1 MKKSYLSWSVLGF
14 ALVLTLNS
22 CVQEEAAPLTMEES
36 LPVVESMT
44 DLVSGSENLRK
55 SPNGV
60 VYQEKFSNQS
70 LAGSEGIPP
79 YAFPGFGTGNAT
91 YIGKSYSFFNQYANG
106 APNEFGE
113 VTTVAAPVTEFFA
126 DQLTALGLDVAQID
140 ACAKTVSTLTTDGKG
155 NTIWFT
161 NVLNNAK
168 FDQDGNITFEAQI
181 EIVGGTGIFAKAS
194 GNGTVKGNVSG
205 TTGQGTT
212 LVRANIFF
220 N

>member
-1 MKKSYLSWSVLGF
+1 MGL
-14 ALVLTLNS
+14 ALALTMNS
-22 CVQEEAAPLTMEES
+22 CVQEEAVPQMMEEKI
-36 LPVVESMT
+36 PVVET
-44 DLVSGSENLRK
+44 IADLVSGSENLRK

-70 LAGSEGIPP
+70 IAGSEGIPG

-91 YIGKSYSFFNQYANG
+91 YIGKSYSFFNQYAQG
-106 APNEFGE
+106 FPNENGE
-113 VTTVAAPVTEFFA
+113 VTTIAAPVTEFFS
-126 DQLTALGLDVAQID
+126 DQLTSLGLDVAEID
-140 ACAKTVSTLTTDGKG
+140 ACSRIVSTLTTDGKG

-161 NVLNNAK
+161 NVINKAK
-168 FDQDGNITFEAQI
+168 FDLEGNITFEAQI
-181 EIVGGTGIFAKAS
+181 DIVGGTGIFKNAT

-205 TTGQGTT
+205 STGQGTT

>member
-1 MKKSYLSWSVLGF
+1 MGLAF
-14 ALVLTLNS
+14 ALTMNS
-22 CVQEEAAPLTMEES
+22 CIQEESTPQLMEEN
-36 LPVVESMT
+36 LPVVETIT
-44 DLVSGSENLRK
+44 DLVTGSENFRK

-70 LAGSEGIPP
+70 IAGSEGIPP

-91 YIGKSYSFFNQYANG
+91 YIGKSYSFFNQYAIGSPDEN
-106 APNEFGE
+106 GE
-113 VTTVAAPVTEFFA
+113 VTTIAAPVTEFFSE
-126 DQLTALGLDVAQID
+126 QLIALGLDVAEID
-140 ACAKTVSTLTTDGKG
+140 ASSKTVSTLTTDGKG

-161 NVLNNAK
+161 NVVNKAK
-168 FDQDGNITFEAQI
+168 FDLDGNITFEAQI
-181 EIVGGTGIFAKAS
+181 EIVGGTGIFVNAS